1 MTLVEPAYLWTPPR
15 AGSLAEDVAD
25 LSETVGRI
33 LDPEQILAVDAL
45 TSVDEDGKWTS
56 LNNVVI
62 CPRQNLKTF
71 ILECIVLTKL
81 FVWDEKLIMWTA
93 HEFAT
98 AEESFKHFDEL
109 IGSYDHL
116 ARRVRR
122 IGRENGAEEFELHSG
137 SVLRFRAR
145 TKSGGRGISGDTVVL
160 DEAFALQAHHMGS
173 LIPTMSARPNPQA
186 LYGSSAALA
195 TSTIL
200 RRLMKSG
207 RAGDWSGSYVEWQ
220 AEPGSCELGDGC
232 DHALGTPGCACDD
245 MERIHRGNPAY
256 GTRITPKFIREER
269 DTLPPAEFARER
281 MGWEDPD
288 PQDDRKPI
296 TVEAWSECLDMD
308 SRLEDGAAVFLAADV
323 SPGQKS
329 AAIVACG
336 RRADGT
342 PHLEVIEHREGVTWL
357 VDRIA
362 GIIDRHEVTAVVA
375 DQKSAAGVLAPDFEA
390 AEIDVHWVTLAEHA
404 EACGWLQRAVTARTL
419 AYVDRPLQPILA
431 NSLESAVSRDVGDGG
446 WAWARRKSAGDIC
459 PLVAATLAHW
469 ACTTSED
476 LSGYD
481 PTEGVF

>member
-15 AGSLAEDVAD
+15 AGSLVDEVAD

-33 LDPEQILAVDAL
+33 LDPEQRLAVDAL
-45 TSVDEDGKWTS
+45 TSVDEAGKWTS
-56 LNNVVI
+56 LNNLVV

-71 ILECIVLTKL
+71 VMECIVLTKL

-116 ARRVRR
+116 SRRVRR

-173 LIPTMSARPNPQA
+173 LIPTMSARRNPQA
-186 LYGSSAALA
+186 LYGSSAALS

-207 RAGDWSGSYVEWQ
+207 RAGNWSGSYVEWQ
-220 AEPGSCELGDGC
+220 AEPGTCELGDGC

-245 MERIHRGNPAY
+245 MEKIRRGNPALDI
-256 GTRITPKFIREER
+256 RITRKFIREER

-288 PQDDRKPI
+288 SDDGQQPI
-296 TVEAWSECLDMD
+296 TVESWTECLDME
-308 SRLEDGAAVFLAADV
+308 SRLVEGASVFLGVDV

-336 RRADGT
+336 RRADGLA
-342 PHLEVIEHREGVTWL
+342 HLEVIEHREGTDWIVE
-357 VDRIA
+357 RIA
-362 GIIDRHEVTAVVA
+362 GITDRHDVTEIVA
-375 DQKSAAGVLAPDFEA
+375 DQRSAAGVLAPDFEA
-390 AEIDVHWVTLAEHA
+390 EDIDVHWVTLAEHA
-404 EACGWLQRAVTARTL
+404 EACGVLQRAVGAQTMRF
-419 AYVDRPLQPILA
+419 VDRPLQPILA
-431 NSLESAVSRDVGDGG
+431 NALVPAVSRDVGDGG

-469 ACTTSED
+469 GCATSED
-476 LSGYD
+476 LSSYN